1 MGKITGAEK
10 QEELPE
16 KVRMLYDAVF
26 QLFVEGT
33 DLADIT
39 VSGITGK
46 AGIGK
51 GTAYDYFDSKEE
63 LVACALLYIMEQMT
77 ERILEELEK
86 KRNFEDQISCLLDWI
101 ENSFFERNCFIRFLH
116 LLTDNSI
123 IGQMLRQK
131 AEVEGVKQRLPMML
145 FQKLLSKAVQDG
157 EVRPDVSLEYM
168 AYTVYSRLAG
178 YVTFLYIEEQEKD
191 KREKMRML
199 VYQGIMKEF
208 SVEL

>member
-10 QEELPE
+10 PDGLPE
-16 KVRMLYDAVF
+16 KVRLLYNAVF

-51 GTAYDYFDSKEE
+51 GTAYDYFDSKED
-63 LVACALLYIMEQMT
+63 LVACALLYVMTQMT
-77 ERILEELEK
+77 EKLLKKLETKE
-86 KRNFEDQISCLLDWI
+86 NFNEQMACLLDWV
-101 ENSFFERNCFIRFLH
+101 EESFFERNCLIRFLH
-116 LLTDNSI
+116 LLTDSSS
-123 IGQMLRQK
+123 IGQLLRQK
-131 AEVEGVKQRLPMML
+131 MDVKEIEQYLPMTLFQRL
-145 FQKLLSKAVQDG
+145 FEKTARDG
-157 EVRPDVSLEYM
+157 EVRADISLEYM

-178 YVTFLYIEEQEKD
+178 YVTFLYIENPENEK
-191 KREKMRML
+191 RGKMRMC

-208 SVEL
+208 AVEG

>member
-1 MGKITGAEK
+1 MGRITGAEK

-16 KVRMLYDAVF
+16 KVRLLYDAVF

-63 LVACALLYIMEQMT
+63 LVACALLHVMKQMT
-77 ERILEELEK
+77 EKLLKMLEK
-86 KRNFEDQISCLLDWI
+86 KESFGEQMACLFDWV
-101 ENSFFERNCFIRFLH
+101 ENSFYERNCLNRFLH
-116 LLTDNSI
+116 LLTDNSS
-123 IGQMLRQK
+123 IGQLLRQK
-131 AEVEGVKQRLPMML
+131 VEAKEIERYLPMTLFQRLL
-145 FQKLLSKAVQDG
+145 EKAARGG
-157 EVRPDVSLEYM
+157 EVRPDISLEYM
-168 AYTVYSRLAG
+168 AYTIYSRLAG
-178 YVTFLYIEEQEKD
+178 YVTFLYIENQEGE

-208 SVEL
+208 CVES